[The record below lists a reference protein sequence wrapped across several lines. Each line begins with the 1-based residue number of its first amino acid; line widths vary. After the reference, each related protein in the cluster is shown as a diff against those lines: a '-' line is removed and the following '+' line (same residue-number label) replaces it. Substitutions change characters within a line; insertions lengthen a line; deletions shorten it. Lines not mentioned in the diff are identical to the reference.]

1 MMHTK
6 INAQSTTHFKHNFS
20 LTDVIIHNVETRFQG
35 FFKIDCYQLSHKLF
49 NGGQSDILSREIFE
63 RGDAVVLMP
72 YDAKLDKVI
81 LLEQF
86 RPGAIREG
94 ETPWLLEFVA
104 GMFNADE
111 EPEDVAIREAEEEA
125 GLIIPSDDLI
135 SILSYFSSPGGMS
148 EKIHL
153 YAACIDTSKLR
164 NDKSVYG
171 LEGENEDILVHIM
184 PRSEA
189 MTLLS
194 QGKINT
200 AATIIGLQWLA
211 LNYQSL
217 QAKALTGG
225 Y

>member
-1 MMHTK
+1 MNTK
-6 INAQSTTHFKHNFS
+6 KNQPITRFKHNYS
-20 LTDVIIHNVETRFQG
+20 LKDLTIHNVETRFQG

-49 NGGQSDILSREIFE
+49 NGSQSDILSREIFE

-72 YDAKLDKVI
+72 YDAKLDQVV

-94 ETPWLLEFVA
+94 DTPWLLEFVA
-104 GMFNADE
+104 GMFNLNE
-111 EPEDVAIREAEEEA
+111 NPEDVAIREAEEEA

-135 SILSYFSSPGGMS
+135 NIMSYFSSPGGMS

-153 YAACIDTSKLR
+153 YAACIDSSELN
-164 NDKSVYG
+164 NDNAVYG
-171 LEGENEDILVHIM
+171 LEGEGEDILVHIM

-189 MTLLS
+189 MALLS
-194 QGKINT
+194 QGRINN
-200 AATIIGLQWLA
+200 AATIIALQWLA

-217 QAKALTGG
+217 QDQILNGDH
-225 Y
+225 

>member
-1 MMHTK
+1 MHTK
-6 INAQSTTHFKHNFS
+6 INSQSKTVFKHNFS

-86 RPGAIREG
+86 RAGAIREG

-104 GMFNADE
+104 GMFNANE
-111 EPEDVAIREAEEEA
+111 NPEDVAVREAEEEA
-125 GLIIPSDDLI
+125 GLIIPSDELI
-135 SILSYFSSPGGMS
+135 SIMSYFSSPGGMS

-153 YAACIDTSKLR
+153 YAACIDISKLN
-164 NDKSVYG
+164 NDNPVYG
-171 LEGENEDILVHIM
+171 LEDEGEDILVHIM

-189 MTLLS
+189 MALLS
-194 QGKINT
+194 EGKINN

-217 QAKALTGG
+217 QATVSNRGC
-225 Y
+225 

>member
-1 MMHTK
+1 MMNTK
-6 INAQSTTHFKHNFS
+6 INPQSKTRFKHNFS
-20 LTDVIIHNVETRFQG
+20 LDDVTIHSVETRFQG

-49 NGGQSDILSREIFE
+49 NGEQSDILRREIFE

-81 LLEQF
+81 LIEQF

-104 GMFNADE
+104 GMFNANE
-111 EPEDVAIREAEEEA
+111 NPEDAAIREAEEEA
-125 GLIIPSDDLI
+125 GLIIPPDELI

-153 YAACIDTSKLR
+153 YAACIDSSELN
-164 NDKSVYG
+164 NDNVVFG
-171 LEGENEDILVHIM
+171 LEDEGEDILVHTVS
-184 PRSEA
+184 RNEA
-189 MTLLS
+189 MALLS
-194 QGKINT
+194 QGKINN

-211 LNYQSL
+211 LNYQAL
-217 QAKALTGG
+217 QAKASSGG
-225 Y
+225 C

>member
-6 INAQSTTHFKHNFS
+6 INPQSKTRLKHKFS
-20 LTDVIIHNVETRFQG
+20 LTDVTIHNVETRFQG

-104 GMFNADE
+104 GMFNANE
-111 EPEDVAIREAEEEA
+111 NPEDVAVREAEEEA

-153 YAACIDTSKLR
+153 YAACIDTSKLN

-171 LEGENEDILVHIM
+171 LDGENEDILVHII

>member
-20 LTDVIIHNVETRFQG
+20 LTDVIIHKVETRFQG

-49 NGGQSDILSREIFE
+49 NGGQSDMLSREIFE

-111 EPEDVAIREAEEEA
+111 DPEDVAIREAEEEA

-171 LEGENEDILVHIM
+171 LDGEGEDILVHIM

-217 QAKALTGG
+217 QANALTGG